1 MSIVDG
7 QRVRALESN
16 AAWASKTAN
25 NTLSGIQTLSNGT
38 SGPTV
43 TNVQQDINTLKTD
56 VGTLQSDVTTLQSDV
71 ATLQALD
78 TFIYAGSWDASSNTP
93 TLADGD
99 GGATFGIG
107 ATFRVSVAGTQDLGS
122 GNITFAIGDKV
133 VYNVNAVWEKWDSND
148 ADIDL
153 NDLAD
158 VDTTGVQARDY
169 LRRNA
174 SDTAWEEFNLD
185 SVGNDTTS
193 GTGVALATVSNSIV
207 RLTNASLV
215 SFNNIP
221 AGFSG
226 QKVIVVNRTTVDVSI
241 INDAGGT
248 AANRILTGTGADI
261 DLAIDAA
268 LTFEYDATTARWQIV
283 GGSGGA
289 AFTGY
294 QEILSGTVN
303 GSNQTFG
310 PLTYVPTSDESINV
324 YVDGVLIRFDE
335 WTKSGANIVLDVAP
349 VVGQEVYA
357 TYITEG
363 GVALPSISGVYK
375 LETRTITAPEAAANA
390 LTLAFSPAVPSEVL
404 AIFVGGSVLAYTDH
418 FTVTGATFDWSPI
431 SGFFAA
437 GNKII
442 ITYVY

>member
-1 MSIVDG
+1 MAIVDG

-16 AAWASKTAN
+16 AAWVSKTADSTVVGKI
-25 NTLSGIQTLSNGT
+25 TLNRAGSGAIINDT
-38 SGPTV
+38 
-43 TNVQQDINTLKTD
+43 QQDINTLKTD
-56 VGTLQSDVTTLQSDV
+56 VGSLQTGLSDAQADI

-78 TFIYAGSWDASSNTP
+78 TFIYAGNWDASSNTP

-169 LRRNA
+169 LRRNVA
-174 SDTAWEEFNLD
+174 DTAWEEFNLD

-193 GTGVALATVSNSIV
+193 GTGVALAAVSNSIV
-207 RLTNASLV
+207 RLTNAALV

-261 DLAIDAA
+261 TLSIDAA
-268 LTFEYDATTARWQIV
+268 LTFEYDATTTRWQIV
-283 GGSGGA
+283 GGSGGS

-294 QEILSGTVN
+294 QEIPTGTIN
-303 GSNQTFG
+303 GSNATFG

-324 YVDGVLIRFDE
+324 YVDGVLLRFDQ
-335 WTKSGANIVLDVAP
+335 WTKSGLNIVLDVAP
-349 VVGQEVYA
+349 VLGQEVYV

-363 GVALPSISGVYK
+363 GVALPSISGIWKVEY
-375 LETRTITAPEAAANA
+375 RTISAPEATAEQ
-390 LTLAFSPAVPSEVL
+390 LTLAHSPAVPGEVL
-404 AIFVGGSVLAYTDH
+404 ASIRGGGAMFYTDD
-418 FTVTGATFDWSPI
+418 FTVTGTTFDWSVTPGYF
-431 SGFFAA
+431 SA
-437 GNKII
+437 GDKII
-442 ITYVY
+442 ISYVY